1 MGLLHKFLAWS
12 SLEDYEVA
20 KEQASIDV
28 VARFSRG
35 NVSVQN
41 GQAMDDCE
49 LKALSERGDAALAS
63 LDRLRFKA

>member
-1 MGLLHKFLAWS
+1 MGLLQRILAWS
-12 SLEDYEVA
+12 SLEDYEAA

-41 GQAMDDCE
+41 GQVMDDRE
-49 LKALSERGDAALAS
+49 LKVLSKRGDAAVAS
-63 LDRLRFKA
+63 LDRLRTKA